1 MEFQARKQ
9 FHRNNAFVM
18 AAFTIGRLSGRTTSG
33 DLNNPNVLANA
44 IGEVG
49 GGHLSASPQ
58 RRVHP
63 SRSRQ
68 SIRKLSVSNWSA
80 IHAVLHREHDDRS
93 GIDPADLS
101 LNLVKPGPERL
112 PNLNLLDCST
122 WRFSR
127 PFRSPFAVRADGR
140 PLQRPQRLH
149 ALFRSD
155 NRGTKSRALQRQ
167 HRRPDSKRGPK
178 GGFLGFEGV
187 LPQ

>member
-93 GIDPADLS
+93 GIDPADIS

-127 PFRSPFAVRADGR
+127 PVSVTERLRFEPMADLYNGLNVYTPYSEVTTVAPNLGHYSANTEGR
-140 PLQRPQRLH
+140 IL
-149 ALFRSD
+149 
-155 NRGTKSRALQRQ
+155 
-167 HRRPDSKRGPK
+167 K
-178 GGFLGFEGV
+178 GGLKVDF
-187 LPQ
+187 